1 LLLKIIGE
9 KKGFTLIEMLTVL
22 AISGMLMITVYSLF
36 FSGYRS
42 FDLSFQQTIIHQD
55 MRLVE
60 NLIYR
65 NLINARCVKV
75 GELKEENGNTVD
87 CGDEKSTLNLE
98 NDGELYFL
106 KHNERKITNDIFA
119 DIIVQI
125 KKDEEDSF
133 TNILVFIFSF
143 SDHDDYQ
150 TQIKLNNYSFKDLD
164 SNAGGL
170 ISLKDEVLY
179 FRPVN

>member
-1 LLLKIIGE
+1 MLLKIIE

-22 AISGMLMITVYSLF
+22 AISGMIMITAYSLF
-36 FSGYRS
+36 FSGYS
-42 FDLSFQQTIIHQD
+42 SYDLSFQQTLIHQD

-60 NLIYR
+60 NLIYKK
-65 NLINARCVKV
+65 LINARCVKV
-75 GELKEENGNTVD
+75 GELKEANGNTVD
-87 CGDEKSTLNLE
+87 CGDEKLTLNLQ

-106 KHNERKITNDIFA
+106 KHNERKITNDIFT
-119 DIIVQI
+119 DIIVKI

-133 TNILVFIFSF
+133 TNILTFVFSF

-150 TQIKLNNYSFKDLD
+150 TQIKLNNYSFDDLD
-164 SNAGGL
+164 SDAGGL